1 MAILLFF
8 VCYFL
13 RACWISR
20 MPMRFHQERENPMRP
35 SGCIAVGVSVHW
47 CLDPA
52 RHTWEEYFLLWL
64 FARMNEGGFLCQHA
78 LTKESKFNL
87 ESCSSREAKAVD
99 NVNEYNIVVRY
110 GACQKI
116 TSCYV
121 CHERYLINSLIIYYT
136 RRRMFCCSFPSI
148 NRATALG
155 GYDQFYL
162 NVKMLTKLVW
172 YPKIISFE
180 NAIRSD

>member
-1 MAILLFF
+1 
-8 VCYFL
+8 
-13 RACWISR
+13 
-20 MPMRFHQERENPMRP
+20 MRP

-121 CHERYLINSLIIYYT
+121 CHERYLINHLLSTI
-136 RRRMFCCSFPSI
+136 
-148 NRATALG
+148 LG
-155 GYDQFYL
+155 GGCFVVLFRQSTEQPHQGDM
-162 NVKMLTKLVW
+162 NNSTSMSKC
-172 YPKIISFE
+172 
-180 NAIRSD
+180 